1 MALMAGAYNQAQ
13 KFGVEMA
20 VPDEVTG
27 LDPAAPRFLVTNV
40 LGGICWPLLV
50 GGGAYLMGDQI
61 NRVAGPVSL
70 ALLVVAICL
79 LVVGLIYFRRHEKEL
94 ARRAERAIP
103 GPLLKA
109 HRPARRRC
117 L

>member
-1 MALMAGAYNQAQ
+1 
-13 KFGVEMA
+13 MA
-20 VPDEVTG
+20 VLDEVTG
-27 LDPAAPRFLVTNV
+27 LDPAALRFLVMNV
-40 LGGICWPLLV
+40 LGGICWLLLV
-50 GGGAYLMGDQI
+50 GGGAYLVGDQI

-79 LVVGLIYFRRHEKEL
+79 LVVGVIYFRRREKEL

-103 GPLLKA
+103 GPPLK
-109 HRPARRRC
+109 ARRRC